1 MSRRKEKDVIESYR
15 ALDVRAL
22 HRGGVLVVGWSGKW
36 HWLRN
41 GEIHAS
47 IGVTVES
54 LIRLRLSYQATAWG
68 QVEAKNYPVPVV
80 WTPCHLGG
88 CRPWFS
94 CPCCGRRVAKLYGGA
109 VFACRHC
116 WRLNYASQQASKRD
130 RAADR
135 SWNLRRLLGCDEGF
149 LFIPAECI
157 RKPRGMHWRTFNRKI
172 ALLRQVEAC
181 ALADIQ
187 AVLASIER

>member
-1 MSRRKEKDVIESYR
+1 MIQSPASAHFWAQAPAHFQQAHYPKPKKRQLKFHVIK
-15 ALDVRAL
+15 AAIF
-22 HRGGVLVVGWSGKW
+22 GGL
-36 HWLRN
+36 
-41 GEIHAS
+41 
-47 IGVTVES
+47 TVES